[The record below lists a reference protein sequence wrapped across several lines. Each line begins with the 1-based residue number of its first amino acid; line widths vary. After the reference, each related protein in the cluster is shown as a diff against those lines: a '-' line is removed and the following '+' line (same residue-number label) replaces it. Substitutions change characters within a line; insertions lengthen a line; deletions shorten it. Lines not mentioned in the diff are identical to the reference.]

1 MGTVDSLEAQVAT
14 RAIGQGDEL
23 VSVVAELNACRLS
36 VKPGQSPGFSAVQSD
51 ACQPGDRHRRLLRH
65 RCSRTARQRGVGSH
79 PTAVSGPAPLLFGLV
94 TEARLANGFAAVALG
109 HGQAGR
115 SDYIAEIR
123 AELEREM
130 GESTAS
136 YCVI

>member
-1 MGTVDSLEAQVAT
+1 M
-14 RAIGQGDEL
+14 
-23 VSVVAELNACRLS
+23 
-36 VKPGQSPGFSAVQSD
+36 
-51 ACQPGDRHRRLLRH
+51 
-65 RCSRTARQRGVGSH
+65 
-79 PTAVSGPAPLLFGLV
+79 